1 VRTFAYFHLLPHSIG
16 KESLMRESLILVTA
30 VAASAALIL
39 GCAVTVSPPIVTSE
53 VAVEG
58 PVVEGPV
65 VDGGVAIDV
74 EPAMDQRVYVYDAG
88 FPPGTYLYGDYYWYG
103 GYRYPQ
109 AVFVNGYVAVNLR
122 GGRFVD
128 VAANR
133 RAGVTIEA
141 QHRAAF
147 ARTGGR
153 RPAVAA
159 HAQAQARAPQAAR
172 PAPAAARPAAPARR
186 K

>member
-1 VRTFAYFHLLPHSIG
+1 MTTHRRVSSTRRGRIASLLLAAS
-16 KESLMRESLILVTA
+16 T
-30 VAASAALIL
+30 AASASLVL
-39 GCAVTVSPPIVTSE
+39 GCAVDVVPPVFATGVTVEAAPV
-53 VAVEG
+53 
-58 PVVEGPV
+58 VVEGPV

-74 EPAMDQRVYVYDAG
+74 EPALDQRVYVYDAG
-88 FPPGTYLYGDYYWYG
+88 FPPGVYLYGDYYWYG

-109 AVFVNGYVAVNLR
+109 AAFVNGYVAVNLR
-122 GGRFVD
+122 GGRFTD

-147 ARTGGR
+147 ASTGGR
-153 RPAVAA
+153 RAPVAA
-159 HAQAQARAPQAAR
+159 HAQARAPQQ
-172 PAPAAARPAAPARR
+172 AARPAAPRAASGGKR

>member
-1 VRTFAYFHLLPHSIG
+1 
-16 KESLMRESLILVTA
+16 
-30 VAASAALIL
+30 
-39 GCAVTVSPPIVTSE
+39 
-53 VAVEG
+53 
-58 PVVEGPV
+58 
-65 VDGGVAIDV
+65 
-74 EPAMDQRVYVYDAG
+74 
-88 FPPGTYLYGDYYWYG
+88 
-103 GYRYPQ
+103 
-109 AVFVNGYVAVNLR
+109 VAVNLR

-159 HAQAQARAPQAAR
+159 HAQARAPQAAR

>member
-1 VRTFAYFHLLPHSIG
+1 
-16 KESLMRESLILVTA
+16 MRESLILVTA
-30 VAASAALIL
+30 VAASASLIL
-39 GCAVTVSPPIVTSE
+39 GCAVVVGPPIVTSE

-74 EPAMDQRVYVYDAG
+74 EPAVDQRVYVYDAG

-109 AVFVNGYVAVNLR
+109 AVFLNSYVAVNLR

-141 QHRAAF
+141 QHRSAF
-147 ARTGGR
+147 AATGGR
-153 RPAVAA
+153 RPPVAA
-159 HAQAQARAPQAAR
+159 RAQTRGPQQAAR
-172 PAPAAARPAAPARR
+172 PAPARSAAPARR

>member
-1 VRTFAYFHLLPHSIG
+1 
-16 KESLMRESLILVTA
+16 
-30 VAASAALIL
+30 
-39 GCAVTVSPPIVTSE
+39 
-53 VAVEG
+53 
-58 PVVEGPV
+58 
-65 VDGGVAIDV
+65 
-74 EPAMDQRVYVYDAG
+74 
-88 FPPGTYLYGDYYWYG
+88 
-103 GYRYPQ
+103 
-109 AVFVNGYVAVNLR
+109 VAVNLR

-159 HAQAQARAPQAAR
+159 RAPARAPQQAAR